1 MSKLLV
7 MLFSLS
13 LAALVASGCNKKK
26 ADNNE
31 GPMESAGEEV
41 NQAVEETGDSLEEA
55 GDNIEDSTDDATD

>member
-7 MLFSLS
+7 TLFSLS
-13 LAALVASGCNKKK
+13 FAALVMSGCNKKE

-41 NQAVEETGDSLEEA
+41 DQATEETGDSLEEA
-55 GDNIEDSTDDATD
+55 GDNVEESTDDATD